1 MHNQLFLA
9 LQKNWRIYLIEAWAL
24 GMFMVSACL
33 FVIIIEHPDL
43 PVRNMIESALV
54 RRLIMGLAMGITAVL
69 LIYSGWGKRS
79 GAHMNP
85 AVTITFLNLNRIC
98 REDAFWYIVFQF
110 IGGFLGVAV
119 FKWILFNYISFP
131 SVNYVVTIPG
141 SQGIWAA
148 LIIEF
153 LMSIMLITVVLV
165 SSNYPKIASFTGFL
179 VGVMLIIYIT
189 FGAPVSGMSINPA
202 RTVASAINSHEWN
215 GWWIY
220 FVGPVLGMLTGG
232 YLYRAWYRKENNGD
246 CTTMSMHLSG
256 YKHDCATY
264 NVFSPEELLKKNLNT
279 WNPYD

>member
-54 RRLIMGLAMGITAVL
+54 RRLIMGLAIGITAVL

-119 FKWILFNYISFP
+119 FKWVLFNYISFP

-165 SSNYPKIASFTGFL
+165 SSNYPKIARFTGYF
-179 VGVMLIIYIT
+179 VGVLLIIYIT

-202 RTVASAINSHEWN
+202 RTVASAINSREWN

-220 FVGPVLGMLTGG
+220 FAGPLLGMLAGG

-264 NVFSPEELLKKNLNT
+264 DVFGPEELLKKNLNT
-279 WNPYD
+279 

>member
-54 RRLIMGLAMGITAVL
+54 RRLIMGLAMGVTAVL

-119 FKWILFNYISFP
+119 FKWVLFNYISFP

-165 SSNYPKIASFTGFL
+165 SSNYPKIARFTGYF
-179 VGVMLIIYIT
+179 VGVLLIIYIT

-202 RTVASAINSHEWN
+202 RTVASAINSREWN

-220 FVGPVLGMLTGG
+220 FAGPLLGMLAGG

-264 NVFSPEELLKKNLNT
+264 DVFGPEELLKKNLNT
-279 WNPYD
+279 